1 MLYLASST
9 AQLDAMVDERTHFT
23 KGIDQIL
30 KQHSGNHNIL
40 FKELTQ
46 HVINNANTFSQDFL
60 IVSSIAFG

>member
-1 MLYLASST
+1 
-9 AQLDAMVDERTHFT
+9 MVDERTHFT

-46 HVINNANTFSQDFL
+46 HVINNADTFSQDFL